1 MSDEEKPMEA
11 EPSSK
16 KRKADELTEI
26 TETDGGDDKDTG
38 DIDKSA
44 DPVKTTDA
52 AEDSAGDGVTP
63 TTKEDAVSSKEVN
76 VEEEK
81 KQNDDNTADK
91 GEIREEKPTE
101 KLPPKVED
109 AASAKSK
116 NPYDSLKWIVVTNDG
131 KPDSL
136 IKLVALKSLFSK
148 QLPKMPRPY
157 IARLVFDRRHTS
169 LAILSDDPA
178 LKDCDEEVIGS
189 ICYRAFPEMRFAE
202 IAFCAVNASHQV
214 KASNKS

>member
-81 KQNDDNTADK
+81 KQNDDNTADN

-116 NPYDSLKWIVVTNDG
+116 NPYDSLKWIVVTNDNIG
-131 KPDSL
+131 SHFFFILFAFGVRVGIFMSFPPS
-136 IKLVALKSLFSK
+136 LVATEGPTPRSLHPF
-148 QLPKMPRPY
+148 R
-157 IARLVFDRRHTS
+157 
-169 LAILSDDPA
+169 
-178 LKDCDEEVIGS
+178 IG
-189 ICYRAFPEMRFAE
+189 RGRG
-202 IAFCAVNASHQV
+202 V
-214 KASNKS
+214 